1 MGGARL
7 AGAALHGGGELR
19 EARAVWHGCAAVHEP
34 LARLGRLPGVRGAE
48 LRLEVRGSRREADG
62 VDERDPDLYGVRDA
76 ACPIST
82 G

>member
-1 MGGARL
+1 
-7 AGAALHGGGELR
+7 
-19 EARAVWHGCAAVHEP
+19 VHEP